1 VKFELS
7 WEKVHSLFDS
17 GFAFPRHKLNR
28 NDLDETIYWNLRPFA
43 ATFLLPRDAMH
54 VLAMGLCLSVPLS
67 VCLSVTS
74 RSSTKT
80 AKRRITKTTQHD
92 SPVRDS
98 SFLTAKISAKF
109 DRGHPLRGRQMQ
121 VGRVKIGDY

>member
-1 VKFELS
+1 MKFELS

-43 ATFLLPRDAMH
+43 ATFLLPSDAMH

-67 VCLSVTS
+67 VCLS
-74 RSSTKT
+74 
-80 AKRRITKTTQHD
+80 
-92 SPVRDS
+92 
-98 SFLTAKISAKF
+98 
-109 DRGHPLRGRQMQ
+109 Q
-121 VGRVKIGDY
+121 VGVLLKRLNVGSQKQHNMIAQAGTLVF